1 MSQSFLDRFSRSHAL
16 LVLVFVLACLLGYAV
31 VREAVRETV
40 EHQALA
46 IAEVVASQATTARS
60 VYAKEIAEKLRK
72 DGFGPNVNSSNMPGH
87 VPIPAQFLKL
97 VGLSASANSDK
108 LFAYRPVSKW
118 NLEPTQGL
126 SDDFLRWAWPQLESQ
141 DQTSPKKPIA
151 WRPVSRIEMQDGRRV
166 LRFLTA
172 DPASQ
177 MSCVACHNAYEKTAP
192 VLAVRAE
199 QNVPQGKQ
207 WAQHQLMGA
216 LSVTIPLD
224 RAELLAG
231 NQINQATLFFMGILI
246 ATFLAMFW
254 FKNRTEH
261 ELRSAKK
268 AAEDANRAKSEFLA
282 NMSHEIRTPM
292 IGVIGMTDLALDT
305 ELTAQQ
311 REYLGTV
318 KGSANTLMV
327 ILNDLLDFS
336 KIEAGKLNIER
347 VKFSVSEL
355 MAQTLQTIRPRA
367 QKKGLSLDCSV
378 SPDMPAHMLG
388 DPGRIRQV
396 MTNLCDNA
404 IKFTAKGGVQVQVQC
419 SALPDQSLEVRFSVQ
434 DTGIGIPTDKQLTV
448 FEAFGQADASTTR
461 KFGGTGLGLTICKHL
476 VTLMGG
482 RMWLDSKPGVGSTFY
497 FTVLVQAA
505 LNDGADPVVPLQPST
520 LPAPVGPR
528 PLRVLL
534 VEDHPVNQKL
544 AITLL
549 NKWGHEVVLA
559 QNGQEAIDL
568 FASSTWD
575 VVLMDIQMPVMNG
588 LEATRIIRAREPA
601 GQHTPII
608 AMTANAMESDRTA
621 CLEAGMDE
629 HMGKPFRPEVLK
641 SLVLK
646 FAGRA

>member
-1 MSQSFLDRFSRSHAL
+1 
-16 LVLVFVLACLLGYAV
+16 
-31 VREAVRETV
+31 
-40 EHQALA
+40 
-46 IAEVVASQATTARS
+46 
-60 VYAKEIAEKLRK
+60 
-72 DGFGPNVNSSNMPGH
+72 
-87 VPIPAQFLKL
+87 
-97 VGLSASANSDK
+97 
-108 LFAYRPVSKW
+108 
-118 NLEPTQGL
+118 
-126 SDDFLRWAWPQLESQ
+126 
-141 DQTSPKKPIA
+141 
-151 WRPVSRIEMQDGRRV
+151 
-166 LRFLTA
+166 
-172 DPASQ
+172 
-177 MSCVACHNAYEKTAP
+177 
-192 VLAVRAE
+192 
-199 QNVPQGKQ
+199 
-207 WAQHQLMGA
+207 
-216 LSVTIPLD
+216 
-224 RAELLAG
+224 
-231 NQINQATLFFMGILI
+231 
-246 ATFLAMFW
+246 
-254 FKNRTEH
+254 
-261 ELRSAKK
+261 
-268 AAEDANRAKSEFLA
+268 
-282 NMSHEIRTPM
+282 
-292 IGVIGMTDLALDT
+292 
-305 ELTAQQ
+305 
-311 REYLGTV
+311 LGTV

-347 VKFSVSEL
+347 VNFSVSEL

-629 HMGKPFRPEVLK
+629 HMGKPFKVEALQKIV
-641 SLVLK
+641 SK
-646 FAGRA
+646 FVGSSAIRNQTANPAN